1 MFHKGLF
8 IVSFLV
14 FGLLAG
20 SFVSAVSVTLTEV
33 NSTLATVS
41 VSNAVNM
48 YAYEV
53 NLVFSNT
60 VTSVD
65 HAQFLGSTSVA
76 TYGHSTRGTALKVYG
91 SRLDSTQTGITG
103 SGELFNVTHTGTL
116 DLSSLVAVDSG
127 GSDETVSYS
136 SSSSSSGSSSGGG
149 GGGGGGGSGGVVNVS
164 STVAVSVGNLTLTVI
179 SRRLAKYNVTL
190 VNSGSAP
197 IEITLLSQGF
207 GEVLTVPSRIT
218 LDPGEP
224 YTLQLIFEPVE
235 RGLVAGTLSF
245 KAGNSII
252 HSIPVTLNV
261 RSENFL
267 FDVALSLADRY
278 RVMASGEKLRTQV
291 NLQEV
296 GTGTEQLDVVA
307 NYIIKDFSGKSYLE
321 EHETFSV
328 AGQKEYV
335 KEFATQDLPPG
346 KYVLG
351 IELVYPGAFATS
363 SVQFEVS
370 STARRPLP
378 WLIGFFILIALCFVG
393 VLFWAIRRRF
403 RLYKP

>member
-1 MFHKGLF
+1 MYHKGLF

-14 FGLLAG
+14 FSLFACA
-20 SFVSAVSVTLTEV
+20 FVSAVSVTLTEV

-41 VSNAVNM
+41 VANAVNM

-53 NLVFSNT
+53 NLVFSDT
-60 VTSVD
+60 VTRLN
-65 HAQFLGSTSVA
+65 HAQFLGSTAVA
-76 TYGHSTRGTALKVYG
+76 TYGYSTRGTALKVYG

-149 GGGGGGGSGGVVNVS
+149 GGGGGSGGVVNVS
-164 STVAVSVGNLTLTVI
+164 STVTVSVGNLTLTVI

-197 IEITLLSQGF
+197 IEITLISQGF
-207 GEVLTVPSRIT
+207 GGVLTVPPRIT
-218 LDPGEP
+218 LNPGEP
-224 YTLQLIFEPVE
+224 YMLQLIFEPVE
-235 RGLVAGTLSF
+235 RGLVTGTLSF

-252 HSIPVTLNV
+252 HSIPVTLNA
-261 RSENFL
+261 RSDNFL

-278 RVMASGEKLRTQV
+278 RIMASGEKLRTQV

-328 AGQKEYV
+328 TGQKEYIR
-335 KEFATQDLPPG
+335 EFATQDLPPG

-378 WLIGFFILIALCFVG
+378 WLIGFFVLVAICFIG
-393 VLFWAIRRRF
+393 VLFWAIRGRF